1 VFLLALLYAAVIGF
15 AVGLI
20 FAIAVGAF
28 VLALTLAALLLL
40 LWVALLAWLAA
51 LVALLL
57 PALVALLLA
66 ALRLIL
72 PAMLARA
79 GARIFVT
86 GLRALAALLAG
97 SLFGWGHA
105 AALVILIGLVALVGI
120 LLAGI
125 FLLNFRCLT
134 ASRIIRIAV
143 LALLLGCF
151 SSHGVSPFVF

>member
-1 VFLLALLYAAVIGF
+1 VFLLTLLYAAVIGF
-15 AVGLI
+15 GVGLI

-40 LWVALLAWLAA
+40 LWVALLALLAA
-51 LVALLL
+51 LVA
-57 PALVALLLA
+57 ALAGLIALLLA

-72 PAMLARA
+72 PAVLARA
-79 GARIFVT
+79 AARIFVT
-86 GLRALAALLAG
+86 GVRALAALLAG
-97 SLFGWGHA
+97 SLFGWRHA

-134 ASRIIRIAV
+134 ASRIIRITV